1 MKPSSHR
8 RREGLKKA
16 GQPSPVPSPRSL
28 PFLPSSQELE
38 KLERTAEAWKGKESL
53 LLAFL
58 LQRLAE
64 ERESTNALLRQI
76 LHRLER
82 LEHALGTARE
92 ERELLSEQDEAILAF
107 IRERGRAD
115 AEEVRRYMGYKGRNA
130 ASARLNRLVE
140 KGLLKKRRAGKRVVF
155 LPA

>member
-28 PFLPSSQELE
+28 PFLPSPEELE
-38 KLERTAEAWKGKESL
+38 RLERTAEAWKGKEGL

-76 LHRLER
+76 LQRLER
-82 LEHALGTARE
+82 LEGKLSRRE
-92 ERELLSEQDEAILAF
+92 EEVVSEQDEAILAF
-107 IRERGRAD
+107 IRERGGAD
-115 AEEVRRYMGYKGRNA
+115 AEEVRQFMGYRGRNA

-140 KGLLKKRRAGKRVVF
+140 RGLLKKKRAGKRVVF

>member
-28 PFLPSSQELE
+28 PFLPSSQEMEELE
-38 KLERTAEAWKGKESL
+38 KAAEAWKGREAL

-64 ERESTNALLRQI
+64 ERESSNALLRQI
-76 LHRLER
+76 LQRLER
-82 LEHALGTARE
+82 IEAKLEEKKG
-92 ERELLSEQDEAILAF
+92 ELLSEQDEAILAF
-107 IRERGRAD
+107 IKQRGGAD
-115 AEEVRRYMGYKGRNA
+115 AEEVRRHMGYKGRNA

-140 KGLLKKRRAGKRVVF
+140 KGLLKKKRVGKRIVF
-155 LPA
+155 LPI